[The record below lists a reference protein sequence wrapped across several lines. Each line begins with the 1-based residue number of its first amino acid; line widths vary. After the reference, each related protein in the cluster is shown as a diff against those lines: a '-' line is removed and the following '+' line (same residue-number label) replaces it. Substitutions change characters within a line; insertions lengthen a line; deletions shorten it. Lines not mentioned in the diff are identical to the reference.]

1 MNHPE
6 RDDEL
11 VFLPLGGSG
20 EIGMNFN
27 AYGYGPPD
35 DRKWIVVDCGV
46 LFGRETSTPGV
57 DLIMPDIRFLAEQ
70 RENVLAIVAT
80 HAHED
85 HIGAIPHLWPMLR
98 CPVYA
103 TPFTAVLI
111 EGKLEE
117 AGLSGKVHPRR
128 VPLSGHVELG
138 PFRIEFISI
147 THSIPE
153 PNALAIRTPLGLIVH
168 TGDWKIDPKP
178 QVGEVT
184 DIAALKAL
192 GDEGV
197 LATVCDSTNA
207 LVAGESGSE
216 ARGARGADRPD
227 RHAEGPRRG
236 DVLRLECRAPRHHR
250 AGRQGAWPPGRARRP
265 RHAQDHRRRA
275 PDRYLKGFPAILDE
289 AEAAQL
295 PPNRVLYLCTGSQGE
310 PRAALARIAEGNHPN
325 VSLGKG
331 DAVIFSS
338 RVIPGNDIA
347 IHELHNKLSLLGVEV
362 LSADDHFVHVSG
374 HPCRDEL
381 TEMYRWTRPQIAIP
395 VHGEPRHQAEH
406 ARLARSLQV
415 PQAIVPE
422 NGQLIRLAP
431 GRAGVID
438 EVPSGRVYMDGRI
451 LIGEGAGLSRHRR
464 ALAFAG
470 MIAITIVLDGKGRPA
485 ADPAIILEG
494 IPEPVHEAIRAALDE
509 PLKRHNP
516 KRDSRRP
523 RPQGKHPPRRPPR
536 RRKRLGQEAGD
547 PGGSG
552 PGLTP
557 VLSSPA
563 VAGEVPS
570 AARRR
575 GQAAPAVGPLRH
587 AFASLRRATSP
598 ATAGE
603 EN

>member
-1 MNHPE
+1 MITPN

-46 LFGRETSTPGV
+46 LFGRETTSPGV

-70 RENVLAIVAT
+70 RENVIAIIAT

-98 CPVYA
+98 CPIYA
-103 TPFTAVLI
+103 TPFTALLI

-117 AGLSGKVHPRR
+117 AGLGDKVHPKR
-128 VPLSGHVELG
+128 VPLSGKLALG
-138 PFRIEFISI
+138 PFGIEFMSI

-153 PNALAIRTPLGLIVH
+153 PNALAIRTPLGVVVH
-168 TGDWKIDPKP
+168 TGDWKIDPEP
-178 QVGEVT
+178 LLGELT
-184 DIAALKAL
+184 DQNALKKL

-197 LATVCDSTNA
+197 LALVCDSTNA

-216 ARGARGADRPD
+216 AKVRESLTNLIGTLKGRVAVTSFASNV
-227 RHAEGPRRG
+227 A
-236 DVLRLECRAPRHHR
+236 RLETIAKAAKSH
-250 AGRQGAWPPGRARRP
+250 GRQVALVGRAMHKITDAARETG
-265 RHAQDHRRRA
+265 
-275 PDRYLKGFPAILDE
+275 YLKGFPSVIDE
-289 AEAAQL
+289 SEAAQL

-310 PRAALARIAEGNHPN
+310 PRAALARIADSNHPN

-338 RVIPGNDIA
+338 RVIPGNELA
-347 IHELHNKLSLLGVEV
+347 IFELHNKLAGLGVE
-362 LSADDHFVHVSG
+362 LLTSEDHFVHVSG

-381 TEMYRWTRPQIAIP
+381 AEMYRWTRPQISVP
-395 VHGEPRHQAEH
+395 VHGELRHQSEH

-415 PQAIVPE
+415 PQAIVPQ

-438 EVPSGRVYMDGRI
+438 EVPSGRIHMDGRV
-451 LIGEGAGLSRHRR
+451 LIEEGAGLARHRR

-470 MIAITIVLDGKGRPA
+470 MIAITLVVDGKGRIA
-485 ADPAIILEG
+485 AAPSIIIEG
-494 IPEPVHEAIRAALDE
+494 IPEPVHDAIRAALDE
-509 PLKRHNP
+509 PIRRHNP
-516 KRDSRRP
+516 KRGDDLRENVRR
-523 RPQGKHPPRRPPR
+523 
-536 RRKRLGQEAGD
+536 
-547 PGGSG
+547 
-552 PGLTP
+552 
-557 VLSSPA
+557 
-563 VAGEVPS
+563 
-570 AARRR
+570 AARR
-575 GQAAPAVGPLRH
+575 AA
-587 AFASLRRATSP
+587 
-598 ATAGE
+598 
-603 EN
+603 ENAWGKKPVTRVEVIEI